1 MNFKSYLIEKNY
13 SQISKIKAILF
24 YGENI
29 GLKKHFKRLIRT
41 YNKEVKIIT
50 FLQDDILND
59 ENVLFNELNN
69 LSLFEEKKIL
79 FIENANDK
87 IFKILESYLDS
98 NLNFQLFFFSDILEK
113 KSKLRNYFEK
123 SRIYGSIPCY
133 ADTSIT
139 IQRIVQDELK
149 NFQGLTS
156 VNLNII
162 LESCNNDRIKV
173 YNEINKII
181 TFFETNGKP
190 GDSCYIDNEHESL
203 VFYTGMKGI
212 ARDAIKAQDRPNWI
226 VLRGDYRNVI
236 TGDSSSKIAQ
246 NLRAILNNNHYSKIT
261 LNAPPIRVNNTYD
274 IQIHLFHSPS
284 SVDKIILY
292 KLAEH

>member
-87 IFKILESYLDS
+87 IFKILENYLDD
-98 NLNFQLFFFSDILEK
+98 NLNFQLFFF
-113 KSKLRNYFEK
+113 
-123 SRIYGSIPCY
+123 
-133 ADTSIT
+133 
-139 IQRIVQDELK
+139 
-149 NFQGLTS
+149 
-156 VNLNII
+156 
-162 LESCNNDRIKV
+162 
-173 YNEINKII
+173 
-181 TFFETNGKP
+181 
-190 GDSCYIDNEHESL
+190 
-203 VFYTGMKGI
+203 
-212 ARDAIKAQDRPNWI
+212 
-226 VLRGDYRNVI
+226 
-236 TGDSSSKIAQ
+236 
-246 NLRAILNNNHYSKIT
+246 
-261 LNAPPIRVNNTYD
+261 
-274 IQIHLFHSPS
+274 
-284 SVDKIILY
+284 
-292 KLAEH
+292 